1 MKRLLRGLCAL
12 LLMTLLL
19 PTALA
24 AKATPTPPPVAIS
37 TEAPVQPPEQIQQV
51 LDIAY
56 NEWAELNGKTLKN
69 VNKYTEWRGKGIG
82 FGWCGGYITWCMMQA
97 NVEMEEL
104 EAVKKAAKE
113 SEDGV
118 FVQVEGVH
126 HVKEASVGKLLRDEC
141 AAAGLPAGVR
151 LLVQQDDSRCAGVR
165 REGSGRRQV
174 PHHDAGGEY
183 GKPRQDVHPRLR
195 HERRGEHEQK
205 DLDKPVRSA
214 GGRARD
220 SGERLRG
227 LHGRD
232 GKTEQLDVGK
242 ICVLCELFPDAVC
255 AGGRRGVTAFP
266 KKVRKERNALV
277 QTE

>member
-56 NEWAELNGKTLKN
+56 NEWAELDGKTLKN

-104 EAVKKAAKE
+104 EAVKKAAKK

-118 FVQVEGVH
+118 FVQVE
-126 HVKEASVGKLLRDEC
+126 ASITLRRPASASSC
-141 AAAGLPAGVR
+141 AAI
-151 LLVQQDDSRCAGVR
+151 S
-165 REGSGRRQV
+165 
-174 PHHDAGGEY
+174 
-183 GKPRQDVHPRLR
+183 
-195 HERRGEHEQK
+195 
-205 DLDKPVRSA
+205 
-214 GGRARD
+214 
-220 SGERLRG
+220 
-227 LHGRD
+227 
-232 GKTEQLDVGK
+232 
-242 ICVLCELFPDAVC
+242 
-255 AGGRRGVTAFP
+255 
-266 KKVRKERNALV
+266 
-277 QTE
+277 

>member
-1 MKRLLRGLCAL
+1 MKCLLRGLCAL

-56 NEWAELNGKTLKN
+56 NEWAELDGKTLKN

-126 HVKEASVGKLLRDEC
+126 HVK
-141 AAAGLPAGVR
+141 
-151 LLVQQDDSRCAGVR
+151 
-165 REGSGRRQV
+165 
-174 PHHDAGGEY
+174 
-183 GKPRQDVHPRLR
+183 
-195 HERRGEHEQK
+195 
-205 DLDKPVRSA
+205 DL
-214 GGRARD
+214 G
-220 SGERLRG
+220 
-227 LHGRD
+227 D
-232 GKTEQLDVGK
+232 GKYRITTLEGNMASRVKMYIHDYDMNAEVNTNKKTSTNLSEVPEDERE
-242 ICVLCELFPDAVC
+242 IPASDCVDYTV
-255 AGGRRGVTAFP
+255 VTAKPSNSTSGKYAYYVNCFLMP
-266 KKVRKERNALV
+266 YVPGEDA
-277 QTE
+277 E

>member
-1 MKRLLRGLCAL
+1 MKRLLRGLCDL

-56 NEWAELNGKTLKN
+56 NEWAELDGKTLKN

-126 HVKEASVGKLLRDEC
+126 HVKEASVGKLLR
-141 AAAGLPAGVR
+141 GYQLMNRTTNVPQPGF
-151 LLVQQDDSRCAGVR
+151 LLVYGCSFNKTIHVALVYDVKDLGDGKYRITTLEGNMASRVKMYI
-165 REGSGRRQV
+165 
-174 PHHDAGGEY
+174 HDYDMNAEVNTN
-183 GKPRQDVHPRLR
+183 KRPRQTCPKC
-195 HERRGEHEQK
+195 RRTNARFRRATAWIT
-205 DLDKPVRSA
+205 RS
-214 GGRARD
+214 
-220 SGERLRG
+220 
-227 LHGRD
+227 
-232 GKTEQLDVGK
+232 
-242 ICVLCELFPDAVC
+242 
-255 AGGRRGVTAFP
+255 
-266 KKVRKERNALV
+266 
-277 QTE
+277 

>member
-56 NEWAELNGKTLKN
+56 NEWKELDGKTLKN

-104 EAVKKAAKE
+104 RRSRRPRRNPRMACSCRWRV
-113 SEDGV
+113 STTSRRP
-118 FVQVEGVH
+118 
-126 HVKEASVGKLLRDEC
+126 ASASSC
-141 AAAGLPAGVR
+141 AAI
-151 LLVQQDDSRCAGVR
+151 S
-165 REGSGRRQV
+165 
-174 PHHDAGGEY
+174 
-183 GKPRQDVHPRLR
+183 
-195 HERRGEHEQK
+195 
-205 DLDKPVRSA
+205 
-214 GGRARD
+214 
-220 SGERLRG
+220 
-227 LHGRD
+227 
-232 GKTEQLDVGK
+232 
-242 ICVLCELFPDAVC
+242 
-255 AGGRRGVTAFP
+255 
-266 KKVRKERNALV
+266 
-277 QTE
+277 

>member
-56 NEWAELNGKTLKN
+56 NEWAELDGKTLKN

-126 HVKEASVGKLLRDEC
+126 HVKEASVGKLLR
-141 AAAGLPAGVR
+141 GYQLMNRTTNVPQPGF
-151 LLVQQDDSRCAGVR
+151 LLV
-165 REGSGRRQV
+165 
-174 PHHDAGGEY
+174 Y
-183 GKPRQDVHPRLR
+183 GCSFNKTIHVALVYDV
-195 HERRGEHEQK
+195 K
-205 DLDKPVRSA
+205 DL
-214 GGRARD
+214 G
-220 SGERLRG
+220 
-227 LHGRD
+227 D
-232 GKTEQLDVGK
+232 GKYRITTLEGNLSL
-242 ICVLCELFPDAVC
+242 IHI
-255 AGGRRGVTAFP
+255 
-266 KKVRKERNALV
+266 
-277 QTE
+277 

>member
-56 NEWAELNGKTLKN
+56 NEWAELDGKTLKN

-126 HVKEASVGKLLRDEC
+126 HVKEASVGKLLR
-141 AAAGLPAGVR
+141 GYQLMNRTTNVPQPLSVPAGGI
-151 LLVQQDDSRCAGVR
+151 CA
-165 REGSGRRQV
+165 SWNIW
-174 PHHDAGGEY
+174 
-183 GKPRQDVHPRLR
+183 K
-195 HERRGEHEQK
+195 
-205 DLDKPVRSA
+205 
-214 GGRARD
+214 
-220 SGERLRG
+220 
-227 LHGRD
+227 
-232 GKTEQLDVGK
+232 
-242 ICVLCELFPDAVC
+242 
-255 AGGRRGVTAFP
+255 
-266 KKVRKERNALV
+266 RKEKIPCRAGIACGWYSGGWCGFFL
-277 QTE
+277 